1 MSRAALARH
10 LRREQTPAEARL
22 WALVRGRRLAN
33 AKFRRQVPIDRYV
46 ADFVC
51 MEARLIVEIDGRIHD
66 DEEAQ
71 IRDIERTAV
80 LESCGY
86 FLIRLAND
94 VVLNA
99 PGEACDVIIA
109 ALRTAGR

>member
-1 MSRAALARH
+1 MSSTALARH

-22 WALVRGRRLAN
+22 WSLLRGRRLAN
-33 AKFRRQVPIDRYV
+33 AKFRRQVPIDRFF

-51 MEARLIVEIDGRIHD
+51 METRLIVELDGRIHD

-71 IRDIERTAV
+71 LKDIERTAV

-86 FLIRLAND
+86 LLIRLSND
-94 VVLNA
+94 VVLND
-99 PGEACDVIIA
+99 PGGACDVIIA
-109 ALRTAGR
+109 ALRTAKR

>member
-1 MSRAALARH
+1 MRSTALARH

-22 WALVRGRRLAN
+22 WDLVRGRRLAG
-33 AKFRRQVPIDRYV
+33 AKFRRQVPVERYV

-51 MEARLIVEIDGRIHD
+51 VEARLIVEIDGRVHD

-71 IRDIERTAV
+71 LRDIERTAI

-86 FLIRLAND
+86 LLIRFTND
-94 VVLNA
+94 VVLND
-99 PGEACDVIIA
+99 PGRVCETIIA
-109 ALRTAGR
+109 TLRAADL